1 MLEQIDSRNAV
12 TRKSGSSYTWAAIQF
27 SVCTRGISTYFPP
40 PATQACLIWHYARLF
55 MGSLHMA
62 GIKTASGMTL
72 GSLYFDGL
80 RKVLGAIRCCQTA
93 GAVTL
98 TLTPVNK

>member
-1 MLEQIDSRNAV
+1 
-12 TRKSGSSYTWAAIQF
+12 
-27 SVCTRGISTYFPP
+27 
-40 PATQACLIWHYARLF
+40 
-55 MGSLHMA
+55 MA

-98 TLTPVNK
+98 TLTPVNKRYGRADVPNVLHP